1 MGRRGNTGSIVAA
14 TAGLLALG
22 VLVAG
27 LAGCSGGGDDDAGPA
42 GEPGTPAAPEV
53 APLPRLHAVRG
64 ERPGI
69 FDEDGRQ
76 VTLRGVNLNFLAEYA
91 RNNDDYDPTLPL
103 TGETWDQIAAEGF
116 DVVRLLVSWSRLEP
130 QPGQLDD
137 GYVDEIR
144 QAVDDAADRGL
155 YVVVDMHQDAWGPY
169 VATPE
174 GVDCPAGQEPSTGWD
189 GAPEWATPAP
199 TGTSSCRGAEGEAK
213 PGSELVVDAWD
224 RFYRDT
230 DGVRGRLV
238 ATWGRLVGALGD
250 APNIAGYDLLNEPGH
265 GRGDTAPPGL
275 LAEFPALGELYAAA
289 IDGIRRGEQEAGI
302 EARPIFF
309 EQSVVGSPPPADFS
323 DDPGLVFAPHLY
335 GGSIIEFLSVDQS
348 WDLALTQAAAFQS
361 TLWIGEY
368 GWFDD
373 PATHPEYVERAA
385 RFGVREDGGPS
396 DAPGAEPPPFVPAG
410 SAWWQWT
417 TGCGDPHRIV
427 DHDLEPEGPSW
438 QYRLGSCPDGE
449 DHGVVPEWRTVV
461 TRPYARFA
469 PGWIDTLTSDGAAGT
484 LDLRAGGAEPGQQVE
499 LWVPGGGGDPGAE
512 PGDDPGA
519 EPTVDGEGITGVTST
534 QLGIGWRVTADVEAS
549 SYRVTI
555 TPGA

>member
-1 MGRRGNTGSIVAA
+1 MGRRGNTGSIVA
-14 TAGLLALG
+14 TAVALV

-27 LAGCSGGGDDDAGPA
+27 LAGCSGGGDDDAGPG
-42 GEPGTPAAPEV
+42 GEPPAEV

-76 VTLRGVNLNFLAEYA
+76 VVLRGVNLNFLAEYA
-91 RNNDDYDPTLPL
+91 RNNDGYDPTLPV

-116 DVVRLLVSWSRLEP
+116 DVVRLLLSWSKLEP
-130 QPGQLDD
+130 ERGHIDG

-144 QAVDDAADRGL
+144 TAVEDAADRGL
-155 YVVVDMHQDAWGPY
+155 YVVLDMHQDAWGPY
-169 VATPE
+169 VGTPE
-174 GVDCPAGQEPSTGWD
+174 GVACPPGQEPSTGWD

-199 TGTSSCRGAEGEAK
+199 TGTTSCRGAEGEAK
-213 PGSELVVDAWD
+213 PGSALVVDAWD

-230 DGVRGRLV
+230 DGIRTRLV
-238 ATWGRLVGALGD
+238 AVWEHLAETLAD
-250 APNIAGYDLLNEPGH
+250 EPNVAGYDLLNEPGH
-265 GRGDTAPPGL
+265 GQGDTAPPGL
-275 LAEFPALGELYAAA
+275 LAEFPALGDFYAAA
-289 IDGIRRGEQEAGI
+289 IGGIRRGEDTAGI
-302 EARPIFF
+302 EPRPIFF

-335 GGSIIEFLSVDQS
+335 GGSIVDLLTVDQS
-348 WDLALTQAAAFQS
+348 WELAFTQTRAFATS
-361 TLWIGEY
+361 LWIGEY

-373 PATHPEYVERAA
+373 PATHPEYVERLT

-396 DAPGAEPPPFVPAG
+396 DAPGAAPAPFVPAG

-427 DHDLEPEGPSW
+427 DRDVEPEGPSW
-438 QYRLGSCPDGE
+438 QYRLGSCPDGD

-461 TRPYARFA
+461 ARPYARFA
-469 PGWIDTLTSDGAAGT
+469 PGWIEALTSDGAAGT
-484 LDLRAGGAEPGQQVE
+484 LDLRASGAEPGQQIE
-499 LWVPGGGGDPGAE
+499 LWVPGDP
-512 PGDDPGA
+512 DDPDGA
-519 EPTVDGEGITGVTST
+519 EPTVDGEGLTGVATT
-534 QLGIGWRVTADVEAS
+534 QLGIGWRVTAAVEAS

-555 TPGA
+555 TPGP